1 MRTTIDISNFLEEP
15 FDEALPYSVKMLGR
29 EAFKINFDIDPLNP
43 HDVSFSING
52 QEVEYTFS
60 IEEDGRFYF
69 NLMR

>member
-1 MRTTIDISNFLEEP
+1 MRMTIDISNYLEEP
-15 FDEALPYSVKMLGR
+15 FDEAIPYLVKLLGR
-29 EAFKINFDIDPLNP
+29 EFKINFDIDPLNP

-52 QEVEYTFS
+52 TPIEYEFC